1 MLRNHVVSFGII
13 IQIVVNI
20 IQMAWPSFY
29 VSISD

>member
-20 IQMAWPSFY
+20 IQMTWPSFY